1 MLKAN
6 EKAKLDKELKI
17 AEEAKKDQMEFV
29 KVIDKQLKDLEKEKI
44 KEDIKKDKLQKHN
57 EDLKYHYHNS

>member
-29 KVIDKQLKDLEKEKI
+29 KVIDKQLKDLEKDRI
-44 KEDIKKDKLQKHN
+44 KEDIKKEILQKHN
-57 EDLKYHYHNS
+57 EDLKYYYNNS

>member
-17 AEEAKKDQMEFV
+17 AEEAKKDQMDFV
-29 KVIDKQLKDLEKEKI
+29 KVIDRQLKDLEKDKK
-44 KEDIKKDKLQKHN
+44 KEDLKKEKLQKHN
-57 EDLKYHYHNS
+57 EDLK

>member
-29 KVIDKQLKDLEKEKI
+29 KVIDKQLKDLEKDKI
-44 KEDIKKDKLQKHN
+44 KEDIKKEILQKHN
-57 EDLKYHYHNS
+57 EDLKYYYNNS

>member
-1 MLKAN
+1 LLKAN

-29 KVIDKQLKDLEKEKI
+29 KVIDKQLKDLEKDKI
-44 KEDIKKDKLQKHN
+44 KEDIKKEILQKHN
-57 EDLKYHYHNS
+57 EDLKYYYNNS